1 MNTTERIQR
10 ALKVYVIPDSTAGA
24 PRSLEEQARLAILGG
39 ATMIQLRDKKMTG
52 RELYETAKRL
62 LSLCRPR
69 DIPLIVNDRLDVA
82 LASGAD
88 GVHLG
93 AEDLPVHAAKR
104 FVPEGFIVGATAH
117 SVEEGIRAEA
127 EGADY
132 VGVGAAFPSGT
143 KKGAA
148 VLGVAGIREVCS
160 AISLPTVAIGG
171 ITAQNAREVLDAG
184 VDGVS
189 VVASVVGQEDIQ
201 AAASLLANAVIRG
214 SYE

>member
-1 MNTTERIQR
+1 
-10 ALKVYVIPDSTAGA
+10 
-24 PRSLEEQARLAILGG
+24 LAILGG
-39 ATMIQLRDKKMTG
+39 ATMIQLREKKMTG

-62 LSLCRPR
+62 LSLCRPLG
-69 DIPLIVNDRLDVA
+69 IPLIVNDRLDIA

-93 AEDLPVHAAKR
+93 AEDLSVYAAKR
-104 FVPEGFIVGATAH
+104 LVPEGFIVGATAH
-117 SVEEGIRAEA
+117 SVEEGRRAEA

-171 ITAQNAREVLDAG
+171 ITAENAREVLDAG

-189 VVASVVGQEDIQ
+189 VVASVVGHEDIQ
-201 AAASLLANAVIRG
+201 AAASLLAKAVIRG

>member
-148 VLGVAGIREVCS
+148 VLGVAGI
-160 AISLPTVAIGG
+160 SLPAVAIGG

-201 AAASLLANAVIRG
+201 AAASLLAKAVIRG

>member
-1 MNTTERIQR
+1 MNRTERITK
-10 ALKVYVIPDSTAGA
+10 ALRVYVIPDSAAGA

-39 ATMIQLRDKKMTG
+39 ATMIQLRDKEMTG
-52 RELYETAKRL
+52 RELYETAQRL
-62 LSLCRPR
+62 LLLCRPR
-69 DIPLIVNDRLDVA
+69 GIPLIVNDRLDVA
-82 LASGAD
+82 LVSGAD

-93 AEDLPVHAAKR
+93 AEDLPVYAAKR
-104 FVPEGFIVGATAH
+104 LVPEGFIVGATAH

-127 EGADY
+127 DGADY

-143 KKGAA
+143 KKGAV
-148 VLGVAGIREVCS
+148 VLGVAGVREVCS

-171 ITAQNAREVLDAG
+171 ITAENAREVLDSG

-201 AAASLLANAVIRG
+201 AAASLLVKTVIKESCG
-214 SYE
+214 

>member
-1 MNTTERIQR
+1 MNTTERIKT
-10 ALKVYVIPDSTAGA
+10 ALKLYVIPDSLAGA

-39 ATMIQLRDKKMTG
+39 ATMIQLRDKQMTG

-62 LSLCRPR
+62 LLFCRPR
-69 DIPLIVNDRLDVA
+69 GIPLIVNDRLDIA

-93 AEDLPVHAAKR
+93 AEDIPVREAKR

-117 SVEEGIRAEA
+117 SVEEGIRAES

-148 VLGVAGIREVCS
+148 VLGIAGIREVCS
-160 AISLPTVAIGG
+160 AITLPTVAIGG
-171 ITAQNAREVLDAG
+171 ITAENADEVLGAG

-189 VVASVVGQEDIQ
+189 VVASVVGRKDIQ
-201 AAASLLANAVIRG
+201 AAASLLAEVVFRG
-214 SYE
+214 SCE